1 MTSSTRTLKNN
12 ASGRKITEK
21 TSPKTACK
29 AKDIKPESKKYGK
42 RYKPPVPMS
51 KEAKKA
57 WIEVQRKMRNKE
69 SARISRQK
77 RKQEKEDAKKEAEDW
92 KQKYLSLKN
101 RKEFLEKGE
110 LVSNTIDSSSGVS
123 TGIEE
128 QLSSKA
134 ISTGKDDK
142 SKNKKYGIR
151 YDPGKEMDG
160 KELSQWLAAQ
170 RKERNKKAA
179 TNSRNKKLKE
189 FEELQELVQY
199 WKEKHDSLKEHVDL
213 LENFLENLLE
223 KTAAEHAHLIR
234 RSAAVPKTTNDA
246 PSYVSTTNKEHA
258 HLQRF
263 SRFDLN
269 ELENLTEN
277 ISSMHLLST
286 LSTWSL
292 FDEQGNRGGE
302 RRIPQRTYSE
312 FMKDKKVHSFALPRE
327 DSVSRQSTSEGSL
340 LQSSSIRIQ
349 SFNATSYST
358 LSLFT
363 EQQGRQDVTTTTG
376 MQHDNSNQ
384 TSTDDRTEEQC
395 DKDLNENMA
404 AKVAEMKKQFM
415 EMKPL

>member
-12 ASGRKITEK
+12 ASGCKITEK

-51 KEAKKA
+51 KEKKKA
-57 WIEVQRKMRNKE
+57 WIEEQRKMRNKE

-110 LVSNTIDSSSGVS
+110 LVPNTIIDSSSGVS

-128 QLSSKA
+128 QISSQA
-134 ISTGKDDK
+134 TSTGKNDK

-179 TNSRNKKLKE
+179 ANSRNKKLKE

-199 WKEKHDSLKEHVDL
+199 WKGKHDILKEHVD
-213 LENFLENLLE
+213 FLE

-269 ELENLTEN
+269 ELENLSEN
-277 ISSMHLLST
+277 ISSMQLLST

-302 RRIPQRTYSE
+302 RRIPQRTHSE
-312 FMKDKKVHSFALPRE
+312 LMKDKKVHSFVLPRE
-327 DSVSRQSTSEGSL
+327 DSVSTQSTSEGSL
-340 LQSSSIRIQ
+340 LHSSSSRIQ
-349 SFNATSYST
+349 SFNGTSYNT
-358 LSLFT
+358 LPLFT

-395 DKDLNENMA
+395 DKDFDEKLA
-404 AKVAEMKKQFM
+404 AKVAEMKKMFM
-415 EMKPL
+415 EMKTL